1 MNNNNDNDNN
11 TVYAYN
17 YNDDDFTDD
26 FTDDFD
32 DDYEIVTDLRCN
44 IKVTGC
50 NYSYAYV
57 LIVCGLT
64 SEYYNI
70 HTKTLTE
77 HGKSFV
83 DDAISST
90 CKEVAYETKVKNSFK
105 FTFYCLKCKKKLMA
119 FLWRRVREPKIMKE
133 LHPKN
138 IALKLSIFDELS
150 LDTDMDTIF

>member
-1 MNNNNDNDNN
+1 MNNNNDNDNDN
-11 TVYAYN
+11 VNVFAN
-17 YNDDDFTDD
+17 DFDDDDV
-26 FTDDFD
+26 D

-57 LIVCGLT
+57 LIVRGLT

-83 DDAISST
+83 DDAISLT
-90 CKEVAYETKVKNSFK
+90 CKEVAYERKVKDSFA

-119 FLWRRVREPKIMKE
+119 FLWRQVREPKIMKE